1 MSHRFTRIAFHLAT
15 GIFMLQAL
23 YTFIVSPQADA
34 HLPYLQTGLLFAI
47 LGTLLNLRATN
58 AGAGREL

>member
-47 LGTLLNLRATN
+47 LALLNLRATN
-58 AGAGREL
+58 PGAGREL